1 MKLTWCIAS
10 LLFLSVTD
18 GVEAA
23 QPEPHEVAT
32 VSAPVLARTIPLP
45 GVAGP
50 IDNSGF
56 PGRIDHLAY
65 DASTQRLFVAC
76 IANGSLEV
84 VDLDLGKRI
93 KSVGGLKRPQSVA
106 ITGRPRLVIV
116 STGGDGMVHVLTCAS
131 LQEKATMPVGEDA
144 DNVRIAPNGKVYVSF
159 GGDKGPGGLAEFD
172 PATLAR
178 TGTIPLPLRSESF
191 QFDPSGTRLFSNQP
205 GQKRARTDGIV
216 VAVDVSSKKVQWTAT
231 LQNTTRNFPMTID
244 AMNHRLFVAS
254 RLPPKLIVINDRA
267 VQSSTRPLAFP
278 IPTIFSLTKRPAASL
293 SSAAATARRYRPN
306 RNGRSGAALDIFA
319 VGLQGTLM
327 KIHTVP
333 LPQHARTGLFVPE
346 RRAIY
351 IAARR
356 SIPDAAKFANTN
368 GLSSEGVLWLG
379 LDEVRVAVTALDSGQ
394 GTNPQKSRTAPA
406 IPYSAEVHALAIL
419 EIAD

>member
-1 MKLTWCIAS
+1 MKSPPSPRPCSLGLFHFPALQDRSTTRAS
-10 LLFLSVTD
+10 
-18 GVEAA
+18 A
-23 QPEPHEVAT
+23 
-32 VSAPVLARTIPLP
+32 
-45 GVAGP
+45 
-50 IDNSGF
+50 
-56 PGRIDHLAY
+56 GRIDHLAY
-65 DASTQRLFVAC
+65 DAATQRLFVAC

-116 STGGDGMVHVLTCAS
+116 STGGDGMVHFLDAHS
-131 LQEKATMPVGEDA
+131 LQEKATIPVGEDA
-144 DNVRIAPNGKVYVSF
+144 DNVRIAPNGKVYISF

-205 GQKRARTDGIV
+205 GQKRARTDGV
-216 VAVDVSSKKVQWTAT
+216 VIAVDVSSKKVQWNAT

-254 RLPPKLIVINDRA
+254 RLPPKLIVINDRSGA
-267 VQSSTRPLAFP
+267 ILDEAPCVPDSDD
-278 IPTIFSLTKRPAASL
+278 IFFDKKTGCVLVIGGG
-293 SSAAATARRYRPN
+293 N
-306 RNGRSGAALDIFA
+306 RADDTGPDRSGRSGAALDIFA
-319 VGLQGTLM
+319 VDSQGTLT
-327 KIHTVP
+327 KIRTVP

-351 IAARR
+351 IAAPPLHTRCC
-356 SIPDAAKFANTN
+356 
-368 GLSSEGVLWLG
+368 
-379 LDEVRVAVTALDSGQ
+379 
-394 GTNPQKSRTAPA
+394 
-406 IPYSAEVHALAIL
+406 
-419 EIAD
+419 EICEYKLP